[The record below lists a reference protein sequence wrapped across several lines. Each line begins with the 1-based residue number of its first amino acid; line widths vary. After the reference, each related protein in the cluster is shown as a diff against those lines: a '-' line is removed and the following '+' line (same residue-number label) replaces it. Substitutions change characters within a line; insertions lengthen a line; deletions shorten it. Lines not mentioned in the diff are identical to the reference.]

1 MINNWFKKSEAL
13 PRTGSMVVVVTDADR
28 TYDAYF
34 ENFLGNEIWETS
46 SNFDNT
52 EKILFWRYRQ
62 TVGDVSQRYPEPI
75 IYNSKLNK

>member
-46 SNFDNT
+46 SNFDDT
-52 EKILFWRYRQ
+52 EKYYS
-62 TVGDVSQRYPEPI
+62 GDTDKRLGMLPRDTQ
-75 IYNSKLNK
+75 NQ

>member
-13 PRTGSMVVVVTDADR
+13 PHTGSTVIVVTDADR

-34 ENFLGNEIWETS
+34 EKFLGNEIWETS
-46 SNFDNT
+46 SNFDDT

-62 TVGDVSQRYPEPI
+62 TVGDAPKKYPEPI

>member
-1 MINNWFKKSEAL
+1 MINNWIKKSEAL

-62 TVGDVSQRYPEPI
+62 TVGDVPQRYPEPR

>member
-1 MINNWFKKSEAL
+1 
-13 PRTGSMVVVVTDADR
+13 MVVVVTDADR

-62 TVGDVSQRYPEPI
+62 TVGDVQQRYPEPR

>member
-13 PRTGSMVVVVTDADR
+13 PHTGSMVVVVTDADR

-46 SNFDNT
+46 SNFDDT

-62 TVGDVSQRYPEPI
+62 TVGDVPQRYPEPR